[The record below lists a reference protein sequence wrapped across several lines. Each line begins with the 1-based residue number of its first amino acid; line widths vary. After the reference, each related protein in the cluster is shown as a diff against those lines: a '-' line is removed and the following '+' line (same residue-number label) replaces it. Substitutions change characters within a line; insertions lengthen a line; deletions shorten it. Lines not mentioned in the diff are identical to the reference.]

1 MKIYQL
7 VENITN
13 DNTAG
18 SKAVIDII
26 EVANELGFKK
36 LYIKNCERQNNFL
49 KKIYRQI
56 SFFLEWKKIYNQVD
70 EGDVILLQ
78 HPFRV
83 KQFGREK
90 FLKNLKLKKNIKY
103 ISLVHDVE
111 ELRKSLYNEYYEKEF
126 AIMCMLADVIIVH
139 NDKMKDFFVKKGIP
153 KEKLVVLEIFDYL
166 QKKDSNKTKKYF
178 EKQITVAGNLDINKC
193 KYIGE
198 LCKLNKIKIQLY
210 GPNFDNKMKKYSNIQ
225 YGGSVPSDIIPKK
238 LISGFGLVWDG
249 NSLEGCRGN
258 TGQYLKYNNPHK
270 LSLYLSSGLPVVVWS
285 QAAEAQF
292 IETNEVGLVVDS
304 LFELQEK
311 LSNMTAKQYDL
322 YAKKTKK
329 IANLLVNG
337 YYTKT
342 ALAKALDLI
351 KMEI

>member
-36 LYIKNCERQNNFL
+36 LYIKNCERQNNFF

-56 SFFLEWKKIYNQVD
+56 SFFWEWKKIYNQVD

-210 GPNFDNKMKKYSNIQ
+210 GPNFDNKMKNYSNIQ

>member
-1 MKIYQL
+1 
-7 VENITN
+7 
-13 DNTAG
+13 
-18 SKAVIDII
+18 
-26 EVANELGFKK
+26 
-36 LYIKNCERQNNFL
+36 
-49 KKIYRQI
+49 
-56 SFFLEWKKIYNQVD
+56 
-70 EGDVILLQ
+70 
-78 HPFRV
+78 
-83 KQFGREK
+83 
-90 FLKNLKLKKNIKY
+90 
-103 ISLVHDVE
+103 
-111 ELRKSLYNEYYEKEF
+111 
-126 AIMCMLADVIIVH
+126 
-139 NDKMKDFFVKKGIP
+139 
-153 KEKLVVLEIFDYL
+153 
-166 QKKDSNKTKKYF
+166 
-178 EKQITVAGNLDINKC
+178 
-193 KYIGE
+193 
-198 LCKLNKIKIQLY
+198 
-210 GPNFDNKMKKYSNIQ
+210 MKKYSNIQ